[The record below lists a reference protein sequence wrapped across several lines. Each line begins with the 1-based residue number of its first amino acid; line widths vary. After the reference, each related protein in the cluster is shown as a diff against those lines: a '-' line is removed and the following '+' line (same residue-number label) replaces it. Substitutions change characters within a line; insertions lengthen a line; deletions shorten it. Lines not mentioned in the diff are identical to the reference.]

1 MNRSGVPVAENQQP
15 AMLHDLDGSIPEE
28 KTMKKAIVVVYA
40 ILIILGGMTGY
51 VLASPTSTEVSTGA
65 DSGKTAGVEDTSTFK
80 DTAVGIVEKG
90 GMEGEGTHKLLR
102 EGGPSQTAYL
112 VSSLVDMDEF
122 VGKKVKIWGETMAAK
137 NVAWLMDVGRVEVQ
151 E

>member
-1 MNRSGVPVAENQQP
+1 MDQP
-15 AMLHDLDGSIPEE
+15 MLHDLDEVKTEE

-40 ILIILGGMTGY
+40 VLIILGGMTGY
-51 VLASPTSTEVSTGA
+51 VLASPTSTGVSRTTGA
-65 DSGKTAGVEDTSTFK
+65 DGGKTAGVEDTSTFK

-112 VSSLVDMDEF
+112 VSSLVDLDEF

-137 NVAWLMDVGRVEVQ
+137 KVAWLMDVGRVEVQ